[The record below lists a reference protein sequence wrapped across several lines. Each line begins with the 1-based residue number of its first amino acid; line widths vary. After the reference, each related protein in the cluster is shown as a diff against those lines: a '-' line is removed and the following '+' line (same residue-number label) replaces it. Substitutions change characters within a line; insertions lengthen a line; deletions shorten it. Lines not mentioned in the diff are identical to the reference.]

1 MKTQQQIDA
10 SKKISEIL
18 GKIELLY
25 QEAAQVADEAGVDF
39 YWEGPAGTYG
49 AGGYYAPKPAQ
60 EAAKANAKQ
69 VSEQREAIEKIDK
82 YLATA
87 KQALID
93 ASEVAREAGIE
104 FNFRYAKWRTTDFQ
118 RSLAV
123 V

>member
-1 MKTQQQIDA
+1 MNNIEKANSAVQELERKLA
-10 SKKISEIL
+10 LKEAEEAEIRRQL
-18 GKIELLY
+18 
-25 QEAAQVADEAGVDF
+25 
-39 YWEGPAGTYG
+39 
-49 AGGYYAPKPAQ
+49 

-104 FNFRYAKWRTTDFQ
+104 FHFRYAKWRTTDFQ